1 MHAQNLY
8 YCCMSKRVLNLS
20 AYQWLWVLYLAVAI
34 FTSVL
39 KYQRNID
46 NNYKIFRASY
56 SHAVEEKSLYGFY
69 PLEYYDEY
77 FYGPLFTAVIAP
89 SALLPHFWGF
99 LLWELTNAVVILVAV
114 NLLPFT
120 ARQKNQL
127 LLLCA
132 IEYANSIFYMQANP
146 AITGIILLS
155 FILVERGR
163 EQWATLF
170 IVLGALVKLYPVI
183 GLTFFLFSKN
193 KGRFV
198 MWAAIWA
205 VVFLILPMPI
215 SSPEFVLKSYPQWL
229 SALHGKVGL
238 NAYFDSPQDI
248 CVMGVVRR
256 LTGNIN
262 VPNPPFIIAGALLY
276 LLPLLRF
283 SQYKSFKY
291 RAQILAS
298 ALIFI
303 VIFSTGAEHPTYI
316 IAVMGVF
323 IWMLIQ
329 DKPYSTQNIV
339 LMVLV
344 LVVTGLG
351 LTDAVPKFIREPY
364 IARYSVK
371 AWPVIVI
378 WGIIVYQLLTE
389 NFAGNN
395 SKIDAQYER
404 VKGLTVGK

>member
-1 MHAQNLY
+1 
-8 YCCMSKRVLNLS
+8 MSNKRVLYLNG
-20 AYQWLWVLYLAVAI
+20 YQWLWVLYIAVAAYTTL
-34 FTSVL
+34 F
-39 KYQRNID
+39 KYTRNID

-56 SHAVEEKSLYGFY
+56 YHAREEKTLYGFY
-69 PLEYYDEY
+69 PQEYGDEY
-77 FYGPLFTAVIAP
+77 FYGPVFPAIIAP
-89 SALLPHFWGF
+89 SALLPHGWGF
-99 LLWELTNAVVILVAV
+99 LLWEIANAIAILMAIHY
-114 NLLPFT
+114 LPFT
-120 ARQKNQL
+120 IRQKNQL

-132 IEYANSIFYMQANP
+132 IEYANSVFYMQFNP
-146 AITGIILLS
+146 AITAMILLS

-170 IVLGALVKLYPVI
+170 IVLGTLIKLYPII

-198 MWAAIWA
+198 LWSAVWS
-205 VVFLILPMPI
+205 VVFLALPMLI
-215 SSPEFVLKSYPQWL
+215 SSPAYVLNSYPQWL

-256 LTGNIN
+256 ITGNIN
-262 VPNPPFIIAGALLY
+262 IPNPPFIAAGAILF

-291 RAQILAS
+291 RIQTLAS

-316 IAVMGVF
+316 IVVTGVF

-329 DKPYSTQNIV
+329 DKPYSATNIIF
-339 LMVLV
+339 LILV
-344 LVVTGLG
+344 LVITGLG
-351 LTDAVPKFIREPY
+351 LTDAVPKFIRQPY
-364 IARYSVK
+364 IARYSMK
-371 AWPVIVI
+371 AWPVIII
-378 WGIIVYQLLTE
+378 WGKIVYELLFTD
-389 NFAGNN
+389 FVKQK
-395 SKIDAQYER
+395 SKIDQQFE
-404 VKGLTVGK
+404 KLKEKDWLMKIS

>member
-1 MHAQNLY
+1 MGN
-8 YCCMSKRVLNLS
+8 KRVLYLNG
-20 AYQWLWVLYLAVAI
+20 YQWLWVLYIAVAV

-39 KYQRNID
+39 KYNRNID

-56 SHAVEEKSLYGFY
+56 YHAREEKTLYGFY
-69 PLEYYDEY
+69 PQEYGDEY
-77 FYGPLFTAVIAP
+77 FYGPVFTVIIAP

-99 LLWELTNAVVILVAV
+99 LLWELINAVAILMAIHY
-114 NLLPFT
+114 LPFT
-120 ARQKNQL
+120 IRQKNQL

-132 IEYANSIFYMQANP
+132 IEYANSIFYMQFNP
-146 AITGIILLS
+146 AITAMILLS

-170 IVLGALVKLYPVI
+170 IVLGTLIKLYPII

-198 MWAAIWA
+198 LWSAIWSI
-205 VVFLILPMPI
+205 VFLALPMLI
-215 SSPEFVLKSYPQWL
+215 SSPNFVLNSYPQWL

-256 LTGNIN
+256 ITGNIN
-262 VPNPPFIIAGALLY
+262 IPNPPFIAAGAILF

-283 SQYKSFKY
+283 GQYKSFKY
-291 RAQILAS
+291 RTQTLAS

-316 IAVMGVF
+316 IAVTGVF

-329 DKPYSTQNIV
+329 DKPYSTTNIV
-339 LMVLV
+339 FLVLV
-344 LVVTGLG
+344 LVITGLG
-351 LTDAVPKFIREPY
+351 LTDAVPEFIRQPY
-364 IARYSVK
+364 IVRYSVK
-371 AWPVIVI
+371 AWPVIII
-378 WGIIVYQLLTE
+378 WGKIVYELLFK
-389 NFAGNN
+389 NFVAEN
-395 SKIDAQYER
+395 SKIDQQFE
-404 VKGLTVGK
+404 KFKSKDWLMKIS

>member
-1 MHAQNLY
+1 
-8 YCCMSKRVLNLS
+8 MSKRVLKLTG
-20 AYQWLWVLYLAVAI
+20 YQWVWVLYIAVAI

-39 KYQRNID
+39 KYSRNID

-56 SHAVEEKSLYGFY
+56 GHAREEKTLYGFY
-69 PLEYYDEY
+69 PQEYGDEY
-77 FYGPLFTAVIAP
+77 FYGPLFTAIIAP

-99 LLWELTNAVVILVAV
+99 LLWEVANAIMILVAV
-114 NLLPFT
+114 HLLPFT
-120 ARQKNQL
+120 LRQKTQL

-163 EQWATLF
+163 EKWATLF
-170 IVLGALVKLYPVI
+170 IVLGALIKLYPVI

-198 MWAAIWA
+198 VWTAVWS
-205 VVFLILPMPI
+205 VVFFTLPMLI
-215 SSPEFVLKSYPQWL
+215 SSPEFVLNSYPQWL

-238 NAYFDSPQDI
+238 NAYFDSSQDI

-256 LTGNIN
+256 ITGNIN
-262 VPNPPFIIAGALLY
+262 IPNPPIIIAGAILY

-291 RAQILAS
+291 RIMMLAS

-303 VIFSTGAEHPTYI
+303 VIFSTGAEHPTFI

-323 IWMLIQ
+323 IWMLVQ
-329 DKPYSTQNIV
+329 DKPYTTTNIILIV
-339 LMVLV
+339 LTLV
-344 LVVTGLG
+344 ITGLG
-351 LTDAVPKFIREPY
+351 LTDAMPRFIREPY

-378 WGIIVYQLLTE
+378 WGIIIYQLLTE
-389 NFAGNN
+389 KFVE
-395 SKIDAQYER
+395 KD
-404 VKGLTVGK
+404 GKLVVQN

>member
-1 MHAQNLY
+1 MGN
-8 YCCMSKRVLNLS
+8 KRVLYLKS
-20 AYQWLWVLYLAVAI
+20 YQWLWVLYIAVAV

-39 KYQRNID
+39 KYNRNID

-56 SHAVEEKSLYGFY
+56 FHARQEKTLYGFY
-69 PLEYYDEY
+69 PQEYGDEY
-77 FYGPLFTAVIAP
+77 FYGPVFTAIIAP

-99 LLWELTNAVVILVAV
+99 LLWELINAIAILVAIHY
-114 NLLPFT
+114 LPFT
-120 ARQKNQL
+120 IRQKNQL

-132 IEYANSIFYMQANP
+132 IEYANSIFYMQFNP
-146 AITGIILLS
+146 VITAMILLS

-170 IVLGALVKLYPVI
+170 IVLGTLIKLYPII

-198 MWAAIWA
+198 LWSVVWS
-205 VVFLILPMPI
+205 VVFLALPMLI
-215 SSPEFVLKSYPQWL
+215 SSPTFVLNSYPQWL

-256 LTGNIN
+256 ITGNIN
-262 VPNPPFIIAGALLY
+262 IPNPPFIAAGAILF

-291 RAQILAS
+291 RIQTLAS

-316 IAVMGVF
+316 IAVTGVF

-329 DKPYSTQNIV
+329 DKPYSTTNIIF
-339 LMVLV
+339 LVLV
-344 LVVTGLG
+344 LVITGLG

-364 IARYSVK
+364 IARYSMK
-371 AWPVIVI
+371 AWPVIII
-378 WGIIVYQLLTE
+378 WGKIVYELLFTD
-389 NFAGNN
+389 FVKQK
-395 SKIDAQYER
+395 SKIDLQFE
-404 VKGLTVGK
+404 KLKEKDWLLKIS

>member
-1 MHAQNLY
+1 MT
-8 YCCMSKRVLNLS
+8 KRVLYLTG
-20 AYQWLWVLYLAVAI
+20 YQWLWVLYLAVATYTCI
-34 FTSVL
+34 L
-39 KYQRNID
+39 KYNRHID

-56 SHAVEEKSLYGFY
+56 YHAVDQKDLYVAY
-69 PLEYYDEY
+69 PQEYGDIYY
-77 FYGPLFTAVIAP
+77 YGPVFPLIIAP

-99 LLWELTNAVVILVAV
+99 LLWQLINAVTILIAV
-114 NLLPFT
+114 HMLPFT
-120 ARQKNQL
+120 MRQKTQL

-132 IEYANSIFYMQANP
+132 IEYANSVFYMQFNP
-146 AITGIILLS
+146 AITAMILLC
-155 FILVERGR
+155 FILVERGK

-170 IVLGALVKLYPVI
+170 IILGFLIKLYPII

-198 MWAAIWA
+198 LWSAIWL
-205 VVFLILPMPI
+205 VVFLVLPLVLY
-215 SSPEFVLKSYPQWL
+215 SPSYMFTSYHQWL
-229 SALHGKVGL
+229 VAVHSKVGL

-262 VPNPPFIIAGALLY
+262 VPNPPFIIAGAILF

-283 SQYKSFKY
+283 SQYRSFKY
-291 RAQILAS
+291 RIQTLAS

-323 IWMLIQ
+323 IWMLMQ
-329 DKPYSTQNIV
+329 DKPYTTTNIIF
-339 LMVLV
+339 LVLV
-344 LVVTGLG
+344 LVITGLG
-351 LTDAVPKFIREPY
+351 LTDAMPKFIREPY

-371 AWPVIVI
+371 AWPIIII
-378 WGIIVYQLLTE
+378 WVKIVYELLFKKFAEEDKQL
-389 NFAGNN
+389 AAIG
-395 SKIDAQYER
+395 
-404 VKGLTVGK
+404 

>member
-1 MHAQNLY
+1 MGN
-8 YCCMSKRVLNLS
+8 KRVFYLNG
-20 AYQWLWVLYLAVAI
+20 YQWLWILYIAVAV

-39 KYQRNID
+39 KYQRSID

-56 SHAVEEKSLYGFY
+56 YHAREEKTLYGFY
-69 PLEYYDEY
+69 PQEYGDEY
-77 FYGPLFTAVIAP
+77 FYGPVFAAVIAP

-99 LLWELTNAVVILVAV
+99 LLWELINAMAILVAV
-114 NLLPFT
+114 HLLPVT
-120 ARQKNQL
+120 QRQKNQL

-132 IEYANSIFYMQANP
+132 IEYANSVFYMQFNP
-146 AITGIILLS
+146 AITAMILLS

-170 IVLGALVKLYPVI
+170 IVLGTLIKLYPII

-198 MWAAIWA
+198 LWSAIWS
-205 VVFLILPMPI
+205 VVFLALPMLI
-215 SSPEFVLKSYPQWL
+215 SSPAYVLNLYPQWL

-256 LTGNIN
+256 ITGNIN
-262 VPNPPFIIAGALLY
+262 IPNPPFIAAGAILF

-291 RAQILAS
+291 RIQTLAS

-316 IAVMGVF
+316 IAVTGVF

-329 DKPYSTQNIV
+329 DKPYSTTNII
-339 LMVLV
+339 LLVLV
-344 LVVTGLG
+344 LVITGLG
-351 LTDAVPKFIREPY
+351 LTDAVPEFIRQPY
-364 IARYSVK
+364 IARYSMK

-378 WGIIVYQLLTE
+378 WGKIVYELLFTD
-389 NFAGNN
+389 FVKQK
-395 SKIDAQYER
+395 SKIDQQFE
-404 VKGLTVGK
+404 KLKEKDWLMKIS

>member
-1 MHAQNLY
+1 MGN
-8 YCCMSKRVLNLS
+8 KRVLYLNG
-20 AYQWLWVLYLAVAI
+20 YQWLWVLYIAIAV

-56 SHAVEEKSLYGFY
+56 THAREEKTLYGFY
-69 PLEYYDEY
+69 PQEYGDEY
-77 FYGPLFTAVIAP
+77 FYGPVFTAIIAP

-99 LLWELTNAVVILVAV
+99 LLWELINAVAILMAV
-114 NLLPFT
+114 HLLPFT
-120 ARQKNQL
+120 QRQKNQL

-132 IEYANSIFYMQANP
+132 IEYANSVFYMQFNP
-146 AITGIILLS
+146 AITAMILLS

-170 IVLGALVKLYPVI
+170 IVLGTLIKLYPII
-183 GLTFFLFSKN
+183 GLVFFLFSKN
-193 KGRFV
+193 KSKFV
-198 MWAAIWA
+198 IWSA
-205 VVFLILPMPI
+205 VWSVVFLALPMLI
-215 SSPEFVLKSYPQWL
+215 SSPTFVLNSYPQWL

-256 LTGNIN
+256 ITGNIN
-262 VPNPPFIIAGALLY
+262 IPNPPFIAAGAILF

-291 RAQILAS
+291 RIQTLAS

-316 IAVMGVF
+316 IAVTGVF

-329 DKPYSTQNIV
+329 DKPYTTTNIIF
-339 LMVLV
+339 LILV
-344 LVVTGLG
+344 LVITGLG
-351 LTDAVPKFIREPY
+351 LTDAVPKFIRQPY
-364 IARYSVK
+364 IARYSIK
-371 AWPVIVI
+371 GWPVIII
-378 WGIIVYQLLTE
+378 WGKIVYELLFK
-389 NFAGNN
+389 NFVAES
-395 SKIDAQYER
+395 SKIDQQFER
-404 VKGLTVGK
+404 FKGKDWLMKIS

>member
-1 MHAQNLY
+1 
-8 YCCMSKRVLNLS
+8 MSKRVLKLNG
-20 AYQWLWVLYLAVAI
+20 YQWVWVLYIAVAI

-39 KYQRNID
+39 KYSRNID

-56 SHAVEEKSLYGFY
+56 GHAVEGKTLYGFY
-69 PLEYYDEY
+69 PAEYGDEY
-77 FYGPLFTAVIAP
+77 FYGPLFTAIIAP

-99 LLWELTNAVVILVAV
+99 LLWELVNAVVILVAV
-114 NLLPFT
+114 HMLPFT
-120 ARQKNQL
+120 IRQKTQL

-155 FILVERGR
+155 FILVERVR
-163 EQWATLF
+163 EKWATLF
-170 IVLGALVKLYPVI
+170 IVLGALIKLYPVI

-193 KGRFV
+193 KGQFV
-198 MWAAIWA
+198 IWTAVWA
-205 VVFLILPMPI
+205 VVFFMLPMLI
-215 SSPEFVLKSYPQWL
+215 SSPEFVINSYPQWL

-256 LTGNIN
+256 VTGNIN
-262 VPNPPFIIAGALLY
+262 VPNPPFIIAGAILY

-291 RAQILAS
+291 RAQMLAS

-303 VIFSTGAEHPTYI
+303 VIFSTGAEHPTFI

-329 DKPYSTQNIV
+329 DKPYTTTNIILIV
-339 LMVLV
+339 LTLV
-344 LVVTGLG
+344 ITGLG
-351 LTDAVPKFIREPY
+351 LTDAMPKFIREPY

-371 AWPVIVI
+371 AWPVIII

-389 NFAGNN
+389 KFSDKTNTNN
-395 SKIDAQYER
+395 YI
-404 VKGLTVGK
+404 G

>member
-1 MHAQNLY
+1 MT
-8 YCCMSKRVLNLS
+8 KKVLFLTG
-20 AYQWLWVLYLAVAI
+20 YQWLWVLYIAVAA

-39 KYQRNID
+39 KYTRHID

-56 SHAVEEKSLYGFY
+56 YHAREEKTLYGFY
-69 PLEYYDEY
+69 PNEYGDEY
-77 FYGPLFTAVIAP
+77 FYGPVFPAIIAP
-89 SALLPHFWGF
+89 SALLPHAWGF
-99 LLWELTNAVVILVAV
+99 LLWELVNAFAILIAIH
-114 NLLPFT
+114 LLPFT
-120 ARQKNQL
+120 VGQKTQL

-132 IEYANSIFYMQANP
+132 IEYANSVFYMQFNP
-146 AITGIILLS
+146 AITAMIILS
-155 FILVERGR
+155 FILVERGK

-170 IVLGALVKLYPVI
+170 IVLGFLIKLYPII

-198 MWAAIWA
+198 LWSAIWL
-205 VVFLILPMPI
+205 VVFFVLPMFL
-215 SSPEFVLKSYPQWL
+215 SSPSFVINSYPQWL
-229 SALHGKVGL
+229 TAVHGKVGL

-256 LTGNIN
+256 ITGNIN
-262 VPNPPFIIAGALLY
+262 IPNAPFIAAGALLFA
-276 LLPLLRF
+276 LPLLRF

-291 RAQILAS
+291 RAQVLAS

-316 IAVMGVF
+316 IAVAGVF

-329 DKPYSTQNIV
+329 DKPYTTTNIIF
-339 LMVLV
+339 LVLV

-351 LTDAVPKFIREPY
+351 LTDAVPKFIRQPY

-371 AWPVIVI
+371 AWPVIII
-378 WGIIVYQLLTE
+378 WVKIVYELLFK
-389 NFAGNN
+389 NFVAEY
-395 SKIDAQYER
+395 SKIDEQVVEI
-404 VKGLTVGK
+404 G

>member
-1 MHAQNLY
+1 
-8 YCCMSKRVLNLS
+8 MSKRVLKLNG
-20 AYQWLWVLYLAVAI
+20 YQWVWVLYVAVAI

-39 KYQRNID
+39 KYSRNID

-56 SHAVEEKSLYGFY
+56 GHAVEGKTLYGFY
-69 PLEYYDEY
+69 PAEYGDEY
-77 FYGPLFTAVIAP
+77 FYGPLFTAIIAP

-99 LLWELTNAVVILVAV
+99 LLWELANAIVILVAV
-114 NLLPFT
+114 HMLPFT
-120 ARQKNQL
+120 IRQKTQL

-146 AITGIILLS
+146 AITGMILLS
-155 FILVERGR
+155 FILVERGK
-163 EQWATLF
+163 EKWATLF
-170 IVLGALVKLYPVI
+170 IVLGAMIKLYPII
-183 GLTFFLFSKN
+183 GLTYFLFSKN
-193 KGRFV
+193 KGQFV
-198 MWAAIWA
+198 IWTAVWA
-205 VVFLILPMPI
+205 VVFFTLPMLI
-215 SSPEFVLKSYPQWL
+215 SSPEFVINSYPQWL

-256 LTGNIN
+256 VTGNIN
-262 VPNPPFIIAGALLY
+262 VPNPPFIIAGAILY

-291 RAQILAS
+291 RAQMLAS

-303 VIFSTGAEHPTYI
+303 VIFSTGAEHPTFI

-329 DKPYSTQNIV
+329 DKPYTTTNIILIV
-339 LMVLV
+339 LTLV
-344 LVVTGLG
+344 ITGLG
-351 LTDAVPKFIREPY
+351 LTDAMPKFIREPY

-371 AWPVIVI
+371 AWPVIII

-389 NFAGNN
+389 KFSDKTNTNN
-395 SKIDAQYER
+395 
-404 VKGLTVGK
+404 